1 MCVSL
6 NRTTLPSQIPTDYA
20 AKEKLEQKPLNLD
33 LPKDFHQQVIA
44 QDEMNISNF
53 SKPQKFNYPSIPIY
67 QDPNS
72 TDLLR
77 MTESSPNSAKIEF
90 GRPDTKA
97 LLTIKA
103 RNEERYEG
111 LHVITESKVSFDSPY
126 LKSEARNLAKD
137 TIKNHLVNPLR
148 EAIGKTAADTTLGA
162 VTIATAL
169 VSAKHLPDGHLKLD
183 IPTKNFIANED
194 LKVKL
199 ILGYG
204 DGENLKATGVE
215 IKDKYQYNDKNI
227 DLKATYRTDREVD
240 GIKDVTSTEVEAIVR
255 DKNEKWDSGVFSLR
269 IGHDSVR
276 GSSAGIFYNKQF

>member
-6 NRTTLPSQIPTDYA
+6 NRTSLPNQIPTDYA
-20 AKEKLEQKPLNLD
+20 AKDKLGQKPLNLD

-44 QDEMNISNF
+44 QDEMNISNLPK
-53 SKPQKFNYPSIPIY
+53 SQRFNYPSIPIY

-72 TDLLR
+72 KELLR
-77 MTESSPNSAKIEF
+77 LTETSPNSAKIEF
-90 GRPDTKA
+90 GNPNTKA

-126 LKSEARNLAKD
+126 LKSEARNLAKETLKD
-137 TIKNHLVNPLR
+137 HVVNPLR

-162 VTIATAL
+162 VAVATAL

-204 DGENLKATGVE
+204 DGESLKATGVE
-215 IKDKYQYNDKNI
+215 IKDKYQYKDKNI
-227 DLKATYRTDREVD
+227 DLKATYRTDREID
-240 GIKDVTSTEVEAIVR
+240 GVKDVTSTELEAVVR
-255 DKNEKWDSGVFSLR
+255 DINQKWDSGALSLR